1 MARQYVLYK
10 TGNLESKPGWMD
22 DFYEIYNYK
31 ICSVQ
36 DDYQDLRIQYDHLNA
51 EVLATDL
58 ARGCIYADPKFIYD
72 GGSLQNNTISI
83 KKGTTVEDEF
93 PQLLDS
99 GEESGN
105 KTVVTL
111 DDAQK
116 TAGVNFNKAIFKKMV
131 KDRYNQHFRALNVY
145 SDVERASFAGQ
156 LAEANAHKADNSA
169 STPMLTAIST
179 ARSITVA
186 ALRDKVIAKAAAYDL
201 TVANLVK
208 EQQKHE
214 DRIDALDTLEKC
226 ATYRH
231 TYLGIGMSEN
241 QRQNESLDT
250 TPLTTKITF

>member
-10 TGNLESKPGWMD
+10 TGNLEAKPGWMD

-51 EVLATDL
+51 EEINSTL
-58 ARGCIYADPKFIYD
+58 ARGCIYADPKSIYD
-72 GGSLQNNTISI
+72 GATLTSNTISI

-99 GEESGN
+99 GEAAGN

-111 DDAQK
+111 NDAQK
-116 TAGVNFNKAIFKKMV
+116 TAGVNFNKAVFKKIL
-131 KDRYNQHFRALNVY
+131 KDRYNQHMRGLNVY
-145 SDVERASFAGQ
+145 SEVEKASFAGQ
-156 LAEANAHKADNSA
+156 LAEAKAHVADNSA
-169 STPMLTAIST
+169 STPMLSAIST
-179 ARSITVA
+179 ARGLTVA
-186 ALRDKVIAKAAAYDL
+186 ALRDKVISKSAAYDL
-201 TVANLVK
+201 TLANLLK
-208 EQQKHE
+208 AQQIHE
-214 DRIDALDTLEKC
+214 DRIDALDTLAKC

-231 TYLGIGMSEN
+231 TYLGIGMGTA
-241 QRQNESLDT
+241 QKTAESVDS